1 MAVTVEDQ
9 FNRLS
14 QGDRVSAHD
23 VKLSRDEFLAG
34 LNEAGVDRFEK
45 LTGLR
50 PLLVPVELGGSLPD
64 DGIPTPPRHP
74 LCGEDSSRPEC
85 RSSWRSHLTELAL
98 RPAVH
103 WHRCRFGRCC
113 AIVPV
118 VWHRRCLAA
127 CRLVGP
133 DDIDE
138 SKFEQYVELLD
149 VLIDNYLVHNGSKLL
164 PTLVSSGSTD
174 TAQEGESVEAAGW
187 RPREPNHPQV
197 KKALAY
203 IDQHLTDPDV
213 TVANIADVMGMNA
226 TYLAHIFVDQVGM
239 RMSRYIANAR
249 VEIARKLLRT
259 TDWQIKRVAFECGYA
274 NPDWF
279 CQVFRTQTGVTP
291 SAFRRDAGS
300 A

>member
-1 MAVTVEDQ
+1 MEDQ
-9 FNRLS
+9 FNKL
-14 QGDRVSAHD
+14 QQPNHAGGHD
-23 VKLSRDEFLAG
+23 INLTRAEFLAG
-34 LNEAGVDRFEK
+34 LTEAGVDRFEK

-50 PLLVPVELGGSLPD
+50 PLLVPVELDGSLPL
-64 DGIPTPPRHP
+64 DGIPPAPRHP
-74 LCGEDSSRPEC
+74 LCGEDSAREEC
-85 RSSWRSHLTELAL
+85 QSSWRSHLTELAL

-103 WHRCRFGRCC
+103 WHRCRFARLC

-127 CRLVGP
+127 NRLVGP
-133 DDIDE
+133 ADFDE
-138 SKFEQYVELLD
+138 QKFEQYVELLD

-164 PTLVSSGSTD
+164 PALAINGS
-174 TAQEGESVEAAGW
+174 AEANGEGEETAVAEFH
-187 RPREPNHPQV
+187 PREPNHPQV
-197 KKALAY
+197 RKALAY
-203 IDQHLTDPDV
+203 IDQHLTDPDMS
-213 TVANIADVMGMNA
+213 VASIAAMMNMNA

-239 RMSRYIANAR
+239 RMSRYIASAR
-249 VEIARKLLRT
+249 IELARKLLRT
-259 TDWQIKRVAFECGYA
+259 TNWQIKRVAFECGYA